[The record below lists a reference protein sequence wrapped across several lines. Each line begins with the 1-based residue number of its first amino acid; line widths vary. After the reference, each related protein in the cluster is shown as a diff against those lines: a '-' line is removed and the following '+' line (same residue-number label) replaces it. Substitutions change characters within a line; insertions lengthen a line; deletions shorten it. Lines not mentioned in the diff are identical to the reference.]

1 MKYNK
6 ENETMLF
13 KKESEIDRLARKKKE
28 IMLKRE
34 KLQRDMRERN
44 STRENKIQAL
54 ENASQ
59 TDYEETQKKVV
70 KLNRKLDKLV
80 RDMNSEQIYVNEVA
94 DTERSEYLKDKKDET
109 EKKKLKGVNNEQYI
123 NRG

>member
-1 MKYNK
+1 
-6 ENETMLF
+6 MLF

-70 KLNRKLDKLV
+70 KLNRKIDKLV

-94 DTERSEYLKDKKDET
+94 DAERNEYLKDKEDET